1 MKIHSD
7 VLTYDNISDATH
19 AAGMTGVYADIIER
33 GSRSR
38 TKGFDVKLTGT
49 SNRNQNPGT
58 GRNRDVEKA
67 ATWDEWGMFINALY
81 QIDDDA
87 IVGPYKD
94 LYDFESKTVGRFE
107 SLTAPYAH
115 GNHRWEY
122 VSPRHFQCKDCEAEQ
137 AN

>member
-7 VLTYDNISDATH
+7 VLTSGNIYDATS
-19 AAGMTGVYADIIER
+19 AAGMRGVDAEVIQR

-38 TKGFDVKLTGT
+38 KRGFDVKLSGT
-49 SNRNQNPGT
+49 SNRWQNPGT
-58 GRNRDVEKA
+58 GDRNVEHS

-81 QIDDDA
+81 LIDPDA

-94 LYDFESKTVGRFE
+94 LYDFEYKTCGRFE

-115 GNHRWEY
+115 GNHQWEY
-122 VSPRHFQCKDCEAEQ
+122 VAPRQFQCKNCEAQ
-137 AN
+137 QNNN